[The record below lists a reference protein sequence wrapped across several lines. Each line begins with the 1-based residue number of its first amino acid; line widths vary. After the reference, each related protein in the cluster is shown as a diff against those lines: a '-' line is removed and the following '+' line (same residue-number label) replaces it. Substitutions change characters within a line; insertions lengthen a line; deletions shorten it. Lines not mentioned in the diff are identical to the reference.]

1 MHFELKSIS
10 EQSVPEALAK
20 VERYRLLNE
29 PSLAES
35 ICLDI
40 LAIVPD
46 HQQALI
52 SLLLARTDQFH
63 SHVDARAAR
72 EVLAQ
77 IKGDYER
84 AYYEGILW
92 ERLGNARIRHDAA
105 GAGGSAYHAL
115 REAMDCYEKA
125 MNSSPP
131 ANDDAILRWN
141 TCARVIMNNPHIRPS
156 PEKEPLQAFEYD
168 EAGSKI
174 ADA

>member
-10 EQSVPEALAK
+10 AQSIPEALAK

-40 LAIVPD
+40 LAVEPD

-52 SLLLARTDQFH
+52 SLLLARTDQFQTNAH
-63 SHVDARAAR
+63 AKAAQ

-84 AYYEGILW
+84 AYYAGIIW
-92 ERLGNARIRHDAA
+92 ERLGHARIHQGGPGGAA
-105 GAGGSAYHAL
+105 AAFRAL
-115 REAMDCYEKA
+115 RDAMAHYERA
-125 MNSSPP
+125 IDFAVPGN
-131 ANDDAILRWN
+131 NDAILRWN
-141 TCARVIMNNPHIRPS
+141 TCARVI
-156 PEKEPLQAFEYD
+156 LQNRDIQSLPDDQPADAWVCD
-168 EAGSKI
+168 EASSGI

>member
-10 EQSVPEALAK
+10 EQSIPEALAK

-40 LAIVPD
+40 LAIAPN

-52 SLLLARTDQFH
+52 SLLLARTDQFD
-63 SHVDARAAR
+63 SGVHVKAAQ
-72 EVLAQ
+72 EVLEQ

-84 AYYEGILW
+84 AYYQGIIW
-92 ERLGNARIRHDAA
+92 ERLGNARIRHGRA
-105 GAGGSAYHAL
+105 GAGASAYHAL
-115 REAMDCYEKA
+115 REAMDHYEKA
-125 MNSSPP
+125 MNCAIPG
-131 ANDDAILRWN
+131 NDDAILRWN
-141 TCARVIMNNPHIRPS
+141 TCARVIMQNPDVRPV
-156 PEKEPLQAFEYD
+156 PESEPGEAWEHD
-168 EAGSKI
+168 EAGSRI